1 MEGRG
6 KEHTVQY
13 LPPLFRPLFIA
24 RHELP
29 DTHALSGTLTVH
41 PDAIKPRNRRI
52 NLQSKVIGEK
62 VFADKQ
68 RTKTG
73 EIFMRSKF
81 QAMLLGLLAATALA
95 TSAQAKDV
103 TVTVTAIVEHP
114 ALDAARDGVKDA
126 LAEAGFKEGENLKFV
141 YQSAQG
147 NPATAAQIAR
157 QFVGEAP
164 DVIVPISTPSAQAV
178 VSATRDIPV
187 VFTAVSDP
195 VGAQLVKDMAKPGG
209 NVTGLSDMSPV
220 AEHIKLIKEV
230 MPNIKKLGYLYNS
243 GETNSVSLLAA
254 LKEAAA
260 AEGIEIV
267 ESAAT
272 KSAEVQGAA
281 RALVGRADAMYV
293 PTDNTIVSALESAVG
308 VAEESKLPLFTA
320 DTDSVKRG
328 ALAALGFNYYDVGKQ
343 TGAVVVK
350 VLKGEKPGDIPVDI
364 AKGTD
369 LVINL
374 GAAKKMGVEFP
385 QAVIDRATSKID

>member
-1 MEGRG
+1 MRF
-6 KEHTVQY
+6 K
-13 LPPLFRPLFIA
+13 FR
-24 RHELP
+24 
-29 DTHALSGTLTVH
+29 S
-41 PDAIKPRNRRI
+41 
-52 NLQSKVIGEK
+52 
-62 VFADKQ
+62 
-68 RTKTG
+68 
-73 EIFMRSKF
+73 
-81 QAMLLGLLAATALA
+81 MLLASLAAAAIA
-95 TSAQAKDV
+95 TTAQAKDV
-103 TVTVTAIVEHP
+103 TVAVTAIVEHP

-126 LAEAGFKEGENLKFV
+126 LAEAGYKEGENLKFI

-157 QFVGEAP
+157 QFVGEGP

-195 VGAQLVKDMAKPGG
+195 VGAQLVKDLKKPGG

-220 AEHIKLIKEV
+220 VEHIKLIKEV

-254 LKEAAA
+254 LKQAAA

-350 VLKGEKPGDIPVDI
+350 ILKGEKPGDIAVDI

>member
-1 MEGRG
+1 
-6 KEHTVQY
+6 
-13 LPPLFRPLFIA
+13 
-24 RHELP
+24 
-29 DTHALSGTLTVH
+29 
-41 PDAIKPRNRRI
+41 
-52 NLQSKVIGEK
+52 
-62 VFADKQ
+62 
-68 RTKTG
+68 
-73 EIFMRSKF
+73 MRSI
-81 QAMLLGLLAATALA
+81 LLTLLAATAMA
-95 TSAQAKDV
+95 TTAHAKGV
-103 TVTVTAIVEHP
+103 TVAVTAIVEHP

-157 QFVGEAP
+157 QFVGEGP

-178 VSATRDIPV
+178 VSATRDIPI

-195 VGAQLVKDMAKPGG
+195 VGAQLVKDMEKPGG

-220 AEHIKLIKEV
+220 VEHIKLIKEI
-230 MPNIKKLGYLYNS
+230 MPNLKKLGYLYNS

-254 LKEAAA
+254 LKEAAS

-272 KSAEVQGAA
+272 KSAEVKGAA
-281 RALVGRADAMYV
+281 QALSGRADAMYV

-308 VAEESKLPLFTA
+308 VAEESKMPLFTA

-343 TGAVVVK
+343 TGEVVVK
-350 VLKGEKPGDIPVDI
+350 ILNGEKPGDIGVEV

-374 GAAKKMGVEFP
+374 SAAKKMGVELP
-385 QAVIDRATSKID
+385 QAVIDRATSKVE

>member
-1 MEGRG
+1 
-6 KEHTVQY
+6 
-13 LPPLFRPLFIA
+13 
-24 RHELP
+24 
-29 DTHALSGTLTVH
+29 
-41 PDAIKPRNRRI
+41 
-52 NLQSKVIGEK
+52 
-62 VFADKQ
+62 
-68 RTKTG
+68 
-73 EIFMRSKF
+73 MRS
-81 QAMLLGLLAATALA
+81 MLLALLAATAIA

-103 TVTVTAIVEHP
+103 TVAVTAIVEHP

-126 LAEAGFKEGENLKFV
+126 LAAAGFKEGENLKFV

-178 VSATRDIPV
+178 VSATRDIPI

-220 AEHIKLIKEV
+220 VEHIKLIKEV

-254 LKEAAA
+254 LKEAAS

-350 VLKGEKPGDIPVDI
+350 ILNGEKPGDIAVDI

-374 GAAKKMGVEFP
+374 SAARKMGIELP
-385 QAVIDRATSKID
+385 QAVIDRATSKVE

>member
-1 MEGRG
+1 MRF
-6 KEHTVQY
+6 K
-13 LPPLFRPLFIA
+13 FR
-24 RHELP
+24 
-29 DTHALSGTLTVH
+29 S
-41 PDAIKPRNRRI
+41 
-52 NLQSKVIGEK
+52 
-62 VFADKQ
+62 
-68 RTKTG
+68 
-73 EIFMRSKF
+73 
-81 QAMLLGLLAATALA
+81 MLLASLAAAAIA
-95 TSAQAKDV
+95 TTAQAKDV
-103 TVTVTAIVEHP
+103 TVAVTAIVEHP

-126 LAEAGFKEGENLKFV
+126 LAEAGYKEGENLKFI

-157 QFVGEAP
+157 QFVGEGP
-164 DVIVPISTPSAQAV
+164 DVIVPISTPSALAV
-178 VSATRDIPV
+178 ASATRDIPV

-195 VGAQLVKDMAKPGG
+195 VGAQLVKDLKKPGG

-220 AEHIKLIKEV
+220 VEHIKLIKEV

-281 RALVGRADAMYV
+281 RALVGRADAMYL

-343 TGAVVVK
+343 TGAIVVK
-350 VLKGEKPGDIPVDI
+350 ILKGEKPGDIAVDI

>member
-1 MEGRG
+1 MG
-6 KEHTVQY
+6 
-13 LPPLFRPLFIA
+13 
-24 RHELP
+24 
-29 DTHALSGTLTVH
+29 
-41 PDAIKPRNRRI
+41 
-52 NLQSKVIGEK
+52 
-62 VFADKQ
+62 
-68 RTKTG
+68 
-73 EIFMRSKF
+73 SKF
-81 QAMLLGLLAATALA
+81 RATLLALLAATSIAITA
-95 TSAQAKDV
+95 HAKDV
-103 TVTVTAIVEHP
+103 TVAVTAIVEHP

-157 QFVGEAP
+157 QFVGEGP

-178 VSATRDIPV
+178 VSATRDIPI

-195 VGAQLVKDMAKPGG
+195 LGAQLVKDMEKPGG

-220 AEHIKLIKEV
+220 VEHIKLIKEI
-230 MPNIKKLGYLYNS
+230 MPDIKKLGYLYNS

-254 LKEAAA
+254 LKEAAS
-260 AEGIEIV
+260 AEDIEIV

-272 KSAEVQGAA
+272 KSAEVKGAA
-281 RALVGRADAMYV
+281 QALSGRADAMYV

-308 VAEESKLPLFTA
+308 VAEESKMPLFTA

-328 ALAALGFNYYDVGKQ
+328 AMAALGFNYYDVGKQ

-350 VLKGEKPGDIPVDI
+350 ILNGEKPGDIGVDI

-374 GAAKKMGVEFP
+374 SAAKKMGVEIP
-385 QAVIDRATSKID
+385 KAVIDRATSKVE

>member
-1 MEGRG
+1 
-6 KEHTVQY
+6 
-13 LPPLFRPLFIA
+13 
-24 RHELP
+24 
-29 DTHALSGTLTVH
+29 
-41 PDAIKPRNRRI
+41 
-52 NLQSKVIGEK
+52 
-62 VFADKQ
+62 
-68 RTKTG
+68 
-73 EIFMRSKF
+73 MRS
-81 QAMLLGLLAATALA
+81 MLLALLAATAIA
-95 TSAQAKDV
+95 THAQAKDV
-103 TVTVTAIVEHP
+103 TVAVTAIVEHP

-126 LAEAGFKEGENLKFV
+126 LAEAGFKEGENFKFV

-178 VSATRDIPV
+178 VSATRDIPI

-195 VGAQLVKDMAKPGG
+195 VGAQLVKDMTKPGG

-220 AEHIKLIKEV
+220 VEHIKLIKEV

-254 LKEAAA
+254 LKEAAS

-350 VLKGEKPGDIPVDI
+350 ILNGEKPGDIAVDI

-374 GAAKKMGVEFP
+374 SAAKKMGVEFP
-385 QAVIDRATSKID
+385 QAVIDRATSKVE

>member
-1 MEGRG
+1 
-6 KEHTVQY
+6 
-13 LPPLFRPLFIA
+13 
-24 RHELP
+24 
-29 DTHALSGTLTVH
+29 
-41 PDAIKPRNRRI
+41 
-52 NLQSKVIGEK
+52 
-62 VFADKQ
+62 
-68 RTKTG
+68 
-73 EIFMRSKF
+73 
-81 QAMLLGLLAATALA
+81 MLLASLAAAAIA
-95 TSAQAKDV
+95 TTAQAKDV
-103 TVTVTAIVEHP
+103 TVAVTAIVEHP

-126 LAEAGFKEGENLKFV
+126 LAEAGYKEGENLKFI

-157 QFVGEAP
+157 QFVGEGP

-178 VSATRDIPV
+178 VSATLDIPV

-195 VGAQLVKDMAKPGG
+195 VGAQLVKDLKKPGG

-220 AEHIKLIKEV
+220 VEHIKLIKEV

-343 TGAVVVK
+343 TGAIVVK
-350 VLKGEKPGDIPVDI
+350 ILKGEKPGDIAVDI